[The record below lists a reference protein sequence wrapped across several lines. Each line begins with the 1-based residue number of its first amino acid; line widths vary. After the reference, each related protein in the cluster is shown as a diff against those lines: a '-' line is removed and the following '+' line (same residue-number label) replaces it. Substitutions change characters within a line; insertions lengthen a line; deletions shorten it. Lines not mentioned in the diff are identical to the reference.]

1 MRFLCFVVAVCTGVL
16 LPAANA
22 ATTELTL
29 KEVLQKTLESNPE
42 LLEYDY
48 KIRAAAAMIEQAEF
62 SPNPTI
68 GAEVEN
74 FAGSGELEGINN
86 AQLTVSFSQ
95 VIELGDKRQLRVN
108 AATENEKAQ
117 QAEYEYRRVEVLA
130 EATQRFYEVLK
141 LQQLTVISA
150 RQIERTERLLT
161 IAKERV
167 SAGAVPK
174 SEVVRIQLELE
185 RQYAFADELKGKLK
199 QQQAELVSMWA
210 GDIDFDLVS
219 GRFAFPLALPE
230 ENDVLAAVN
239 QAPEYLRL
247 LDSEQLLQAQAN
259 ALKADSVA
267 DVTVGIGARY
277 NNQLNDAGFIV
288 QASMPL
294 QLSNPNLGR
303 IEQRRILH
311 QSNLAQQK
319 QVRQQL
325 KAMALSLLHSLHTH
339 QNYLQTVIQRLL
351 PLSEQLLEQT
361 RQGYARGTHS
371 LLQVL
376 DAQTELAKLEYEKL
390 SRAHAIYS
398 DMIQLERMTGQ
409 PFLGVQ
415 P

>member
-1 MRFLCFVVAVCTGVL
+1 MKYLSFVAALCLGVL
-16 LPAANA
+16 LSEAHA

-29 KEVLQKTLESNPE
+29 EEALQKTLKNNPE

-48 KIRAAAAMIEQAEF
+48 KIRAAAAMVEQAEF
-62 SPNPTI
+62 SPNPTLS
-68 GAEVEN
+68 AEVEN
-74 FAGSGELEGINN
+74 LAGSGEFGGISN

-95 VIELGDKRQLRVN
+95 LIELGDKRQLRVD
-108 AATENEKAQ
+108 AATANEKAQ

-141 LQQLTVISA
+141 LQQLALISA
-150 RQIERTERLLT
+150 RQLERTERLLT

-174 SEVVRIQLELE
+174 SEVIRIQLELE
-185 RQYAFADELKGKLK
+185 RQYAFSDELKGKLK
-199 QQQAELVSMWA
+199 QQKVELASMWA

-219 GRFAFPLALPE
+219 GRFAFPLALPARGE
-230 ENDVLAAVN
+230 VLTAVN
-239 QAPEYLRL
+239 RAPEYLRL

-277 NNQLNDAGFIV
+277 DNQLNDAGFTV

-294 QLSNPNLGR
+294 QLSNPNVGR
-303 IEQRRILH
+303 IKQRRILY

-325 KAMALSLLHSLHTH
+325 KSVALSLVHSLHTH
-339 QNYLQTVIQRLL
+339 QDYLQKVTQRLL

>member
-1 MRFLCFVVAVCTGVL
+1 MRFLCFVVVL
-16 LPAANA
+16 CAGFVLPAANA

-29 KEVLQKTLESNPE
+29 KEVLQKTLERNPE

-62 SPNPTI
+62 SPNPTLA
-68 GAEVEN
+68 AEVEN
-74 FAGSGELEGINN
+74 FAGSGELEGIDN

-95 VIELGDKRQLRVN
+95 LIELGDKRQLRVD
-108 AATENEKAQ
+108 AATQNEKAQ
-117 QAEYEYRRVEVLA
+117 QAEYQYRRVEVLA

-141 LQQLTVISA
+141 LQQLVLISA
-150 RQIERTERLLT
+150 RQVERTERLLT

-174 SEVVRIQLELE
+174 SEVIRIQLELE
-185 RQYAFADELKGKLK
+185 RQYAFANELKGKIK
-199 QQQAELVSMWA
+199 QQQAELASMWA

-219 GRFAFPLALPE
+219 GHFAFPLALPAKS
-230 ENDVLAAVN
+230 DVLTAVN

-294 QLSNPNLGR
+294 QLSNPNVGR
-303 IEQRRILH
+303 IKQRRILH

-325 KAMALSLLHSLHTH
+325 KSLALSLVHSLHTH
-339 QNYLQTVIQRLL
+339 QDYLQTVTQRLL